1 MSCPAGADEYV
12 VLLAD
17 DYLAI
22 INRLIQQHQ
31 QLASQHAQ
39 QQGSSAATAT
49 TAASESDPGSS
60 AAEAASIGTTLQL
73 FRDHVVPAWRDSSIP
88 RSKLLELLRSAQHT
102 TAASARASARPAA
115 AAAAGRAGK
124 EPAYERHLLA
134 LDLMTR
140 DIRSPDSYVLT
151 VPGAA
156 AFVKS
161 VVAGRQELLQLLSR
175 KK

>member
-1 MSCPAGADEYV
+1 
-12 VLLAD
+12 VLLAE
-17 DYLAI
+17 DYFAI

-31 QLASQHAQ
+31 QLASQHTQEQAPT
-39 QQGSSAATAT
+39 AATL
-49 TAASESDPGSS
+49 TAAASGSGPGSCT
-60 AAEAASIGTTLQL
+60 ADAASIAATLQL
-73 FRDHVVPAWRDSSIP
+73 FREHVVPAWRDSSIP
-88 RSKLLELLRSAQHT
+88 RSKLLDLLCSGQHA
-102 TAASARASARPAA
+102 TAGPASVSRRASTCPGAA
-115 AAAAGRAGK
+115 ARTAGH

-134 LDLMTR
+134 LDLLTR

>member
-1 MSCPAGADEYV
+1 

-22 INRLIQQHQ
+22 INRLVQQHQ
-31 QLASQHAQ
+31 QLASQHVQ
-39 QQGSSAATAT
+39 QQGPSAA
-49 TAASESDPGSS
+49 AASGSEEAAS
-60 AAEAASIGTTLQL
+60 NTAEAASIAATLQL

-88 RSKLLELLRSAQHT
+88 RTKLLELLRSAQHGV
-102 TAASARASARPAA
+102 AASASVSGRASTRPAA
-115 AAAAGRAGK
+115 AAAAGTAGK

-140 DIRSPDSYVLT
+140 DSRSPDSYVLT

-161 VVAGRQELLQLLSR
+161 VLAGRQELLQLLSR